1 MHKALMKINLL
12 RKPTKSQLFFKIS
25 VVTTG
30 SAFCPKLYKTR
41 EISRS
46 PAWSAWGL
54 FLESPG
60 NFSCPKSCFMFAVF
74 PLKIEV
80 SKILKMIQWNGY
92 QFNEVKS
99 TSLWASNC
107 ATIQK
112 VLILKIAFGPEKL
125 PGLSKNRPQVPGAI
139 PGTRLHHLID
149 SIPQF
154 LASKGTFSLVF
165 RGLFLP
171 PEEYQG
177 KEQGYP
183 TRI

>member
-80 SKILKMIQWNGY
+80 SKILKMIQWKGY

-125 PGLSKNRPQVPGAI
+125 PGLSRNRPQVPWAI
-139 PGTRLHHLID
+139 PLKI
-149 SIPQF
+149 F
-154 LASKGTFSLVF
+154 KGN
-165 RGLFLP
+165 
-171 PEEYQG
+171 
-177 KEQGYP
+177 
-183 TRI
+183 